1 MQVKTVTALLQ
12 KSYYAGPHALV
23 RRCVLEPG
31 AAQIIAADSSI
42 TVASR
47 RKLRHMVA
55 APDAGV
61 HGLVSETL
69 QVAKFRPNAAENGLK
84 ELA

>member
-1 MQVKTVTALLQ
+1 MQVKTVTTTKLL
-12 KSYYAGPHALV
+12 YAGPHALV

-61 HGLVSETL
+61 HGLASETL
-69 QVAKFRPNAAENGLK
+69 QVAKFRPSVAENGLK